1 VNDDGKKYKGASF
14 IPQSGKWKSQIT
26 VDGRV
31 RYLGLFDDA
40 ETAARKYDEEAAP
53 LNRPVNF
60 PAAGQVAGYA
70 TTTTNKRKNN
80 ADLAKGSGGSLGGGV
95 CGGPGVTF
103 HAPTGQWK
111 ALATNGS
118 KVVYLGLFATEEEA
132 TLKCTEAAAGASN
145 ASTLP
150 KRPPSADTSKFKGV
164 SFHAQSQKWKAQ
176 ITTGGR
182 IRYLGLFDKEEE
194 AARKYDEEASLVG
207 RPMNFPG
214 EGQKSAE
221 DIGKKAAVG
230 PKVALAAPTVVHTLN
245 PPPPVSQPAIT
256 AQPVN
261 PPPLP
266 MPQPMPQPAVSP
278 QPVNPPPLPM
288 PQPMPQPSVSAQP
301 VNPPPPMPQPMPQ
314 PAVNAQP
321 VNPPPVPQPT
331 VSVQLENPSSTP
343 QPAASVQP
351 VNPPPMPQPAVSVQL
366 ENPSSTPQPA
376 ASVQP
381 VNPPPVTQAVPQ
393 PAVNV
398 QPVNPP
404 AVVTEIVPS
413 VESTMLA
420 GSDNP
425 ELLLAPDASVSSI
438 DILRTSGAE
447 DASGQML
454 SGISAGVSI

>member
-1 VNDDGKKYKGASF
+1 MNDDGKKYKGASF

-80 ADLAKGSGGSLGGGV
+80 ADLAKGSGGSLGGG
-95 CGGPGVTF
+95 GGGSGVTF

-266 MPQPMPQPAVSP
+266 MPQPMPQP
-278 QPVNPPPLPM
+278 
-288 PQPMPQPSVSAQP
+288 SVSAQP

-321 VNPPPVPQPT
+321 VNPPPLPMPQPM
-331 VSVQLENPSSTP
+331 P
-343 QPAASVQP
+343 QPAVNAQP
-351 VNPPPMPQPAVSVQL
+351 VNPPPVPQPTVSVQL

>member
-1 VNDDGKKYKGASF
+1 MNDDGKKYKGASF

-80 ADLAKGSGGSLGGGV
+80 ADLAKGSGGSLGGG
-95 CGGPGVTF
+95 GGGSGVTF

-266 MPQPMPQPAVSP
+266 MPQPMPQP
-278 QPVNPPPLPM
+278 
-288 PQPMPQPSVSAQP
+288 SVSAQP

-331 VSVQLENPSSTP
+331 
-343 QPAASVQP
+343 
-351 VNPPPMPQPAVSVQL
+351 VSVQL

>member
-80 ADLAKGSGGSLGGGV
+80 ADLAKGSGGSLGGG
-95 CGGPGVTF
+95 GGGSGVTF

-266 MPQPMPQPAVSP
+266 MPQPMPQPAV
-278 QPVNPPPLPM
+278 
-288 PQPMPQPSVSAQP
+288 
-301 VNPPPPMPQPMPQ
+301 
-314 PAVNAQP
+314 NAQP

>member
-1 VNDDGKKYKGASF
+1 MNDDGKKYKGASF

-80 ADLAKGSGGSLGGGV
+80 ADLAKGSGGSLGGG
-95 CGGPGVTF
+95 GGGSGVTF

-266 MPQPMPQPAVSP
+266 MPQPMPQPAV
-278 QPVNPPPLPM
+278 
-288 PQPMPQPSVSAQP
+288 
-301 VNPPPPMPQPMPQ
+301 
-314 PAVNAQP
+314 NAQP